1 MAILAP
7 SHLLV
12 QRAGDF
18 QVFLQKSVHPGQF
31 CAMTTSRLQRT
42 TKPGVTPEQSGIVQ
56 SLKMRHSLL

>member
-12 QRAGDF
+12 QRAGGF

-31 CAMTTSRLQRT
+31 CAKTILPLQLA
-42 TKPGVTPEQSGIVQ
+42 TKHGATHEQSGIGQ
-56 SLKMRHSLL
+56 SLKTRRSLL